1 MNSQERNIMS
11 DEGRTTFDITNT
23 TNPLVSIIIPTFNYG
38 RYLKECI
45 DSTLNQTYDNIEI
58 IIVNDGSTDNTLQVL
73 KEYQTKEYQN
83 IIRIISH
90 SENRGLSAAR
100 NTGINNMNG
109 EYVKFSDADD
119 VMYLDAIEKLVNR
132 AKQLDKKKCIV
143 FANVDFMTI
152 SGNIIER
159 YEYPD
164 CNNMSTREI
173 NARLLAHYYIAP
185 TSSLLHRSIF
195 EYGIF
200 DEDIKFNEDYDLWLR
215 LCILHGCTIHLLPEP
230 ILKSRKHAES
240 LSATTAT
247 KAYEQNNIIK
257 NNILDQ
263 LEPSQRNYYIREIK
277 RLEIELARLERKIT
291 IRYRIRILYQNLMYK
306 LLGGSYTI
314 KILDKY
320 CKLRYK
326 RPFT

>member
-1 MNSQERNIMS
+1 MS
-11 DEGRTTFDITNT
+11 VESRTTFHITNT
-23 TNPLVSIIIPTFNYG
+23 TNPLVSIIITTFNYG

-45 DSTLNQTYDNIEI
+45 DSALNQTYDNIEI
-58 IIVNDGSTDNTLQVL
+58 IIVDDCSTDNTQEIL
-73 KEYQTKEYQN
+73 KEYQNN
-83 IIRIISH
+83 IKIITH
-90 SENRGLSAAR
+90 SENKGLSAAR

-132 AKQLDKKKCIV
+132 AKQLDNKKCIV
-143 FANVDFMTI
+143 FANIDFMTI

-164 CNNMSTREI
+164 CNNMNTREI
-173 NARLLAHYYIAP
+173 NARLLVHYYIAP

-230 ILKSRKHAES
+230 ILKARKHTES
-240 LSATTAT
+240 LSAITAT
-247 KAYEQNNIIK
+247 RAYEQNNIIK
-257 NNILDQ
+257 SNILDQ

-277 RLEIELARLERKIT
+277 RLEIELAQLEGKIT

-306 LLGGSYTI
+306 LLGESYTI

-320 CKLRYK
+320 CKFRYK
-326 RPFT
+326 KPFT